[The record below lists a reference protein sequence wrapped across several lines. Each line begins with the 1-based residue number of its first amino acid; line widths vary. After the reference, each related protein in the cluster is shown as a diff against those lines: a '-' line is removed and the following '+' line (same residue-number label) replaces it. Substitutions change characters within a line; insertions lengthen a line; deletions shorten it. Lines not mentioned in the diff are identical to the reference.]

1 MRREQVKWNGMQL
14 EVCSLN
20 TAVVGTGAASSNTV
34 EPKKV
39 RNI

>member
-1 MRREQVKWNGMQL
+1 MRREQGKWNGMQL

-20 TAVVGTGAASSNTV
+20 TAVVGTGAAGFNAV
-34 EPKKV
+34 ELKKV